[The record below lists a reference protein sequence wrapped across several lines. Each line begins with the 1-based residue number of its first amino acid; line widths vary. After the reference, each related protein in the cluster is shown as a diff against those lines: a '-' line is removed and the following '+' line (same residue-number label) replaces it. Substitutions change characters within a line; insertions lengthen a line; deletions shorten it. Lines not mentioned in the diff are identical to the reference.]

1 MDPIKVDFTK
11 KKDDEIIIKPAKAG
25 LKIFLN
31 ILITLVGAG
40 IAYYIMLPPMNFKST
55 DMYIFFAIVAVIYC
69 VTAAITSGALRKGE
83 YIPYVKKQS
92 IVPIIIV
99 GVLAVIFVIGLL
111 ISSVIFRANSYK
123 DIIQVQ
129 EGDFAKEVDTIDF
142 ASVPRI
148 DRDAALNI
156 ANRSL
161 GALSDLVSQFKVNM
175 VPNAGKDAQ
184 INYKNTPVRVV
195 PLEYA
200 NLIKW
205 FTNRSDGLPGYIV
218 VNLVTQSAEVKR
230 VEGGIKYTTAEH
242 FNRYLMRHLRFQYP
256 TFMFAEPNF
265 EINEEGEPYWIC
277 PVEDKTIGLFGGTD
291 IKGAVLVNAVT
302 GESSYHTMDELKNDA
317 ALQWIDRVYSDALLV
332 EQFDYYAQYQKG
344 FFNSVLGQE
353 GVRKTTEGTN
363 FLAMHDDVYMYTG
376 VTSVTAD
383 QSIVG
388 FTLINQR
395 TKEAKF
401 YPVEG
406 GATEASAQIS
416 AQDMVQDLGYKATWP
431 LLLNISG
438 QPTYFMS
445 LKGDSSLVKMY
456 AMVDVYDYSNAA
468 KGNTVK
474 ECMDNYAALIEQ
486 RKGIDL
492 DVDMS
497 GINAGENSD
506 NPQQQEK
513 PKTQAVTGA
522 IADIRTAVKGGES
535 YYYLKLDKG
544 AAYYAIKASDAE
556 TVVVLNKGDTVT
568 ITIPMD
574 AKGDIISASAITK
587 GSPQK
592 GDAA

>member
-1 MDPIKVDFTK
+1 MDTIKVDFTK
-11 KKDDEIIIKPAKAG
+11 KKDDGIIIKPAKAG

-31 ILITLVGAG
+31 ILITLIGAG

-55 DMYIFFAIVAVIYC
+55 DMYIFFVIVALIY
-69 VTAAITSGALRKGE
+69 VAATAITSGALRKGE

-92 IVPIIIV
+92 IAPVIV
-99 GVLAVIFVIGLL
+99 VGALAVVFVVGLL
-111 ISSVIFRANSYK
+111 VSSVIFRANSYK
-123 DIIQVQ
+123 DIIEVQ

-148 DRDAALNI
+148 DRGASVYI

-161 GALSDLVSQFKVNM
+161 GALSDLVSQFRVNQ
-175 VPNAGKDAQ
+175 NLQTAKDSQ
-184 INYKNTPVRVV
+184 INYQNTPVRVV

-218 VNLVTQSAEVKR
+218 VDLVKQSAEVKR

-256 TFMFAEPNF
+256 TFLFAEPNF
-265 EINEEGEPYWIC
+265 EINEKGEPYWIC

-291 IKGAVLVNAVT
+291 IKGAVLVNATT
-302 GESSYHTMDELKNDA
+302 GESSYHTMDELKTDA
-317 ALQWIDRVYSDALLV
+317 ELQWIDRVYSDALLV

-353 GVRKTTEGTN
+353 GVRKTTDGTN

-383 QSIVG
+383 ESIVG

-406 GATEASAQIS
+406 GATEATAMKSAKGV
-416 AQDMVQDLGYKATWP
+416 VQDLGYEATFP

-438 QPTYFMS
+438 QPTYFLS
-445 LKGDSSLVKMY
+445 LKDNSTLVKKY
-456 AMVDVYDYSNAA
+456 AMVDVYNVNNVVVGD
-468 KGNTVK
+468 TLK
-474 ECMDNYAALIEQ
+474 ECMDSYTKLMEG
-486 RKGIDL
+486 KGVDL
-492 DVDMS
+492 DVDTS
-497 GINAGENSD
+497 GINEGETNQT
-506 NPQQQEK
+506 PQQ
-513 PKTQAVTGA
+513 KTQTITGV
-522 IADIRTAVKGGES
+522 ITDIRTAVKGGDS
-535 YYYLKLDKG
+535 FYYVKLDKG
-544 AAYYAIKASDAE
+544 AAYYAVKASDAE
-556 TVVVLNKGDTVT
+556 AVVILNKGDTITVT
-568 ITIPMD
+568 IPAD
-574 AKGDIISASAITK
+574 AKGDIIAASEIVK
-587 GSPQK
+587 GAPKS
-592 GDAA
+592 GEAA

>member
-11 KKDDEIIIKPAKAG
+11 KKDDGIVIKPAKAG
-25 LKIFLN
+25 LKIFIN
-31 ILITLVGAG
+31 ILITLVGAA
-40 IAYYIMLPPMNFKST
+40 IAYYIMLPPMNFKSA
-55 DMYIFFAIVAVIYC
+55 DMYIFFVIVAVIY
-69 VTAAITSGALRKGE
+69 VAAAAITSGALRKGE

-92 IVPIIIV
+92 LVPIIVV
-99 GVLAVIFVIGLL
+99 GALAVVFVVGLL

-129 EGDFAKEVDTIDF
+129 EGDFAREVDTIDF

-148 DRDAALNI
+148 DRDAAVTI
-156 ANRSL
+156 ANRKV
-161 GALSDLVSQFKVNM
+161 GALSDLVSQFKVNATL
-175 VPNAGKDAQ
+175 AGKDAQ
-184 INYKNTPVRVV
+184 INYNNTPVRVV

-200 NLIKW
+200 NIIKW
-205 FTNRSDGLPGYIV
+205 FTNRSEGLPGYIV
-218 VNLVTQSAEVKR
+218 VDLVTQSAEVKR

-256 TFMFAEPNF
+256 TFMFADPNF
-265 EINEEGEPYWIC
+265 EINEKGEPYWIC

-291 IKGAVLVNAVT
+291 IKGAVLVNAST
-302 GESSYHTMDELKNDA
+302 GESTYYTMEQLKTEA
-317 ALQWIDRVYSDALLV
+317 ELQWIDRVYSDALLV

-353 GVRKTTEGTN
+353 GVRKTTDGTN
-363 FLAMHDDVYMYTG
+363 FLAIHDDVYMYTG

-406 GATEASAQIS
+406 GATENSAMASAR
-416 AQDMVQDLGYKATWP
+416 DMVQDLGYSATFP

-445 LKGDSSLVKMY
+445 LKGDSALVKKY
-456 AMVDVYDYSNAA
+456 AMVNVYDYSNVAIGDTLEECIKSYSDLMEK
-468 KGNTVK
+468 KGV
-474 ECMDNYAALIEQ
+474 
-486 RKGIDL
+486 DL

-497 GINAGENSD
+497 GINAGENGD
-506 NPQQQEK
+506 TPAQEEK
-513 PKTQAVTGA
+513 PKTQTVSGA

-535 YYYLKLDKG
+535 VYYVRLDKG
-544 AAYYAIKASDAE
+544 AVYYAIKASDAE
-556 TVVVLNKGDTVT
+556 TVVILNQGDTVT
-568 ITIPMD
+568 VTIPTD
-574 AKGDIISASAITK
+574 AKGDIIEASAITK
-587 GSPQK
+587 GAPQN

>member
-1 MDPIKVDFTK
+1 M
-11 KKDDEIIIKPAKAG
+11 
-25 LKIFLN
+25 
-31 ILITLVGAG
+31 
-40 IAYYIMLPPMNFKST
+40 
-55 DMYIFFAIVAVIYC
+55 
-69 VTAAITSGALRKGE
+69 
-83 YIPYVKKQS
+83 
-92 IVPIIIV
+92 
-99 GVLAVIFVIGLL
+99 
-111 ISSVIFRANSYK
+111 
-123 DIIQVQ
+123 
-129 EGDFAKEVDTIDF
+129 
-142 ASVPRI
+142 PRI
-148 DRDAALNI
+148 DRDASLNI

-175 VPNAGKDAQ
+175 VPNVGKDAQ

-205 FTNRSDGLPGYIV
+205 FTNRSNGLPGYIV
-218 VNLVTQSAEVKR
+218 VDLVTQSAEVKR

-265 EINEEGEPYWIC
+265 EINEAGEPYWIC

-291 IKGAVLVNAVT
+291 IKGAVLVNATT

-317 ALQWIDRVYSDALLV
+317 SLQWIDRVYSDALLV

-353 GVRKTTEGTN
+353 GVRKTTDGTN

-406 GATEASAQIS
+406 GATEASAQVS

-474 ECMDNYAALIEQ
+474 ECMDNYADLIEQ

-497 GINAGENSD
+497 GINAGENGD
-506 NPQQQEK
+506 TPQQQEK
-513 PKTQAVTGA
+513 PKTQTVTGVVS
-522 IADIRTAVKGGES
+522 DIRTAVKGGDS
-535 YYYLKLDKG
+535 FYYVKLDKG
-544 AAYYAIKASDAE
+544 ASYYAVKASDAE
-556 TVVVLNKGDTVT
+556 AVVILNKGDTVT
-568 ITIPMD
+568 VTIPTD
-574 AKGDIISASAITK
+574 AKGDIIDASEIVK
-587 GSPQK
+587 GAPKS
-592 GDAA
+592 GEAA